1 MLFFLDLA
9 LFALHLAIIGFN
21 LFGWVKPS
29 WRRAH
34 LVVVSIT
41 LFSWLILGIWFGFG
55 YCFLTD
61 LEWGIK
67 NALGET
73 DLPLSFISYLTNN
86 ILHLGLHPSTVEYIT
101 IGAFVPA
108 VTVSLWL
115 NFRKSFR
122 THNYGKE

>member
-1 MLFFLDLA
+1 MLFFLDLT

-34 LVVVSIT
+34 LVVVGLT
-41 LFSWLILGIWFGFG
+41 LFSWLILGFWFGFG

-61 LEWGIK
+61 LEWSIK

-73 DLPLSFISYLTNN
+73 GLPLSFISYLTNN
-86 ILHLGLHPSTVEYIT
+86 IFHLGLQSSTVEYIT
-101 IGAFVPA
+101 VGAFVPA
-108 VTVSLWL
+108 VVISLWL
-115 NFRKSFR
+115 NFRKSFK
-122 THNYGKE
+122 THNY